1 MINHNDYYAGWTT
14 TIINPKTGKS
24 CYGGAARNLR
34 TAQVGGAAAI
44 YNAGAIQAMQQI
56 QPVVDRYEAQ
66 LKEYS
71 KLLIRLTPS
80 KLNHIS
86 R

>member
-1 MINHNDYYAGWTT
+1 MINPNDYYVGWTT
-14 TIINPKTGKS
+14 TTINPKTGKTCS
-24 CYGGAARNLR
+24 GGAARNLR

-56 QPVVDRYEAQ
+56 QPVIDRYEAQ

-71 KLLIRLTPS
+71 KLLIQLTHLKP
-80 KLNHIS
+80 KRIS